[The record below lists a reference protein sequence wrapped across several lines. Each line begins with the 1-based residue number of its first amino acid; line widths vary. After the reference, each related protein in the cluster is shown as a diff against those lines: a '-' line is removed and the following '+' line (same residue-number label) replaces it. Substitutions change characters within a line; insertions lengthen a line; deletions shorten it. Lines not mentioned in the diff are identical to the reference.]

1 MARPLGGEYCL
12 LKGGIA
18 YPAKRLQPQT
28 GRIEKE
34 GFMKNLYKL
43 FGIIVIGA
51 VITGGVFA
59 QENGSGTGGAA
70 SDTGKV
76 FFNAG
81 IGAGLSVGKAKSY
94 GDSTFVLPIF
104 QLPFSVGADFKLPL
118 NLTLPA
124 GEMFITL
131 GGTFFY
137 SSLNSNLKVSDI
149 GFGIRP
155 AIHIAGLNLFE
166 KLFKNADS
174 SKLHAYLA
182 IPIGWVIQTV
192 DGETFDDGSG
202 FHLGLDVGT
211 KYFFIKNLGVYAEL
225 NLNLRWIGGSIGLA
239 ARI

>member
-1 MARPLGGEYCL
+1 
-12 LKGGIA
+12 
-18 YPAKRLQPQT
+18 
-28 GRIEKE
+28 
-34 GFMKNLYKL
+34 MKNFYKRSPVSRSLVL
-43 FGIIVIGA
+43 FLGIIVIGA
-51 VITGGVFA
+51 VITSGVFA
-59 QENGSGTGGAA
+59 QEDSGGTEGAA

-81 IGAGLSVGKAKSY
+81 IGAGISRGKAARLNGTGATIS
-94 GDSTFVLPIF
+94 FAQFPL
-104 QLPFSVGADFKLPL
+104 SVGADFKLPL
-118 NLTLPA
+118 NFTIPG
-124 GEMFITL
+124 GETFITL

-137 SSLNSNLKVSDI
+137 SSLNSTSKISDM

-182 IPIGWVIQTV
+182 IPIGWVIQTM
-192 DGETFDDGSG
+192 DGATLDEGSG

-211 KYFFIKNLGVYAEL
+211 KYFFIKNLGVYAEA
-225 NLNLRWIGGSIGLA
+225 NLNLRLMIGGSIGLT